1 MYSLTQPHAVKA
13 ETHAV
18 DAAVAALPVRIDL
31 RSDTVT
37 KPTAAVS
44 TARCFGLRGAAALP
58 GQSWQLQPWGRA
70 ALRGAHLAAQ
80 RRAAPAAAQL
90 LHICA
95 ARALLCF
102 WRALRSRRGVA
113 QMRAAMAAAEV
124 GDDVMGDDPTVQ
136 RLERDTAQ
144 LLGKAAGLFVPS
156 GTMSNLLAVC
166 TWCSERGSEFVV
178 GSAAHIHIY
187 EQGGTASLGGV
198 HPRVVP
204 NAEDGTMSL
213 ADIEACVRPDDVHF
227 AQLRLVCLETTHNK
241 CGGVPL
247 PLDYIDA
254 VGALTKR
261 HGLALHIDGAR
272 ICNAAV
278 ALGEPVAR
286 VAAAADSVSV
296 CLSKG
301 LGAPVG
307 SVLVGPA
314 DFILKARRL
323 RKALGGG
330 MRQAG
335 VIAAAA
341 LVALEEILPRL
352 GEDHA
357 NMTRL
362 AAGLNSVP
370 GVSLR
375 GGEVPRTNIAFLELA
390 PSIEFAELQAE
401 LRKRGIAVSG
411 APGLMRVVTHHQVS
425 AEDVDEVVTAFRAI
439 CTPMFFD

>member
-1 MYSLTQPHAVKA
+1 
-13 ETHAV
+13 
-18 DAAVAALPVRIDL
+18 
-31 RSDTVT
+31 
-37 KPTAAVS
+37 
-44 TARCFGLRGAAALP
+44 
-58 GQSWQLQPWGRA
+58 
-70 ALRGAHLAAQ
+70 
-80 RRAAPAAAQL
+80 
-90 LHICA
+90 
-95 ARALLCF
+95 
-102 WRALRSRRGVA
+102 
-113 QMRAAMAAAEV
+113 MAAAEV

-136 RLERDTAQ
+136 RLERETAQ

-261 HGLALHIDGAR
+261 HGLSLHIDGAR

-335 VIAAAA
+335 VIAAAG

-352 GEDHA
+352 GEDHV
-357 NMTRL
+357 NMRRL

-375 GGEVPRTNIAFLELA
+375 GGEAPRTNIAFLELA
-390 PSIEFAELQAE
+390 PSIEFAELQAQ

-425 AEDVDEVVTAFRAI
+425 AEDVDEVVAAFREI